1 VLIPFEKQLLLFFQN
16 ALEKYVAHPDD
27 IYELETQY
35 EDFTET

>member
-1 VLIPFEKQLLLFFQN
+1 MKNNFTFFFSKR
-16 ALEKYVAHPDD
+16 AREKYVAHPDD